1 MYCALDACGS
11 ARKSA
16 SPRDSLLRS
25 NPLQQYGFLFLEF
38 SPDAGGSARGRLA
51 A

>member
-16 SPRDSLLRS
+16 SPRDFCYAPTRFNSMDFCFE
-25 NPLQQYGFLFLEF
+25 N
-38 SPDAGGSARGRLA
+38 SALMQAARRVVGRA